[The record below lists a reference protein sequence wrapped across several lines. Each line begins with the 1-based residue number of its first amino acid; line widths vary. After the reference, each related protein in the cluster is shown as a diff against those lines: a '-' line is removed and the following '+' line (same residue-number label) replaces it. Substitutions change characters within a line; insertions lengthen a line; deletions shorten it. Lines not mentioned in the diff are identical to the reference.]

1 MYFLLFIFVFI
12 AFAYLNGRINTLERL
27 FRSNYSPRPSPM
39 EAQNAQQQSQAQ
51 QQVSVNAQTTQ
62 PAQSAIPV
70 ASEHKAATPPQVS
83 GEELSG
89 QWLGRV
95 GVFAVF
101 AGVASFLQYAFSNNL
116 IGPAGR
122 IAIGFIISIAFLVL
136 GGALVKKYRWYASL
150 LSGAGIAILYV
161 TIACAHV
168 FYHFIPASVAL
179 GLMLV
184 TTAVSVFLSLKI
196 SVKTLATVGIVGGF
210 LTPLFVDFASS
221 PSDLLVYY
229 VLFNIGILA
238 VSYTKRWP
246 ELTVISFIGTAL
258 SVFRWIAAYYNE
270 SQYLWTLIS
279 FITIYFLIFLASTLT
294 HHIVRREES
303 TAGDIVMVAVNGL
316 GYFAICWSLMTI
328 TYHDLMGYFALAMAA
343 LYFAIGYLC
352 HIYNAR
358 NVALNIALPALG
370 VIFVSIAIPLHFDA
384 HWITL
389 AWILEA
395 VTLYTISFKIRNP
408 QLQILGAG
416 VFGVGALHALT
427 ASTAPVAFFNV
438 PFAISAVCIVAAY
451 YIAYL
456 YRSYPDRV
464 RAADSVVHAV
474 GAFVTYATIFTIYA
488 VTNEI
493 GTLFAHNSNQLNAVV
508 SIFWAIYAIVLMAIG
523 ISQRARM
530 LRILSLALFAL
541 TALRI
546 FVDLWAL
553 GQIYRIV
560 TFIVFGAIALIGSF
574 AYSKYKDRIRDLV

>member
-27 FRSNYSPRPSPM
+27 FRSNYSPRPSPV
-39 EAQNAQQQSQAQ
+39 EAQNAAQQSQVQ
-51 QQVSVNAQTTQ
+51 QQTTVAAQS
-62 PAQSAIPV
+62 AQSAISV
-70 ASEHKAATPPQVS
+70 ASGNTPSTSPQVS

-101 AGVASFLQYAFSNNL
+101 AGVAFFLQYAFSNNL

-136 GGALVKKYRWYASL
+136 GGVLVKKYRWYASL

-179 GLMLV
+179 GLMLA
-184 TTAVSVFLSLKI
+184 TTAMSVFLSLKI
-196 SVKTLATVGIVGGF
+196 SVRTLATVGIVGGF
-210 LTPLFVDFASS
+210 LTPLFVDFALS

-246 ELTVISFIGTAL
+246 ALTVISFTGTAL
-258 SVFRWIAAYYNE
+258 SVFRWIAMYYNE

-303 TAGDIVMVAVNGL
+303 STGDIVMVAVNGL
-316 GYFAICWSLMTI
+316 GYFAICWSLMTV

-370 VIFVSIAIPLHFDA
+370 VVFVSIAIPLHFDA

-427 ASTAPVAFFNV
+427 AVTAPVAFFNAQ
-438 PFAISAVCIVAAY
+438 FAISIVCIVAAY

-464 RAADSVVHAV
+464 RTADSVTHAV
-474 GAFVTYATIFTIYA
+474 GVFVTYATIFTIYA
-488 VTNEI
+488 LTNEI
-493 GTLFAHNSNQLNAVV
+493 GTLLAYNSNQLNAAV
-508 SIFWAIYAIVLMAIG
+508 SIFWAVYAIALMALG
-523 ISQRARM
+523 ISYRARM
-530 LRILSLALFAL
+530 FRMLSLALFAL

-546 FVDLWAL
+546 FIDLWAL
-553 GQIYRIV
+553 GEIYRIV
-560 TFIVFGAIALIGSF
+560 TFIVFGAIASL
-574 AYSKYKDRIRDLV
+574 L

>member
-27 FRSNYSPRPSPM
+27 FRSNYSPRPSPV
-39 EAQNAQQQSQAQ
+39 EAQNAAQQQSQAPQ
-51 QQVSVNAQTTQ
+51 QATVTAQ

-70 ASEHKAATPPQVS
+70 APGFTPPTTPKVS

-179 GLMLV
+179 GLMLA

-246 ELTVISFIGTAL
+246 ALTVISFIGTAL
-258 SVFRWIAAYYNE
+258 SVFRWIAMYYNE
-270 SQYLWTLIS
+270 SQYLWTLVS
-279 FITIYFLIFLASTLT
+279 FITIYFIIFLASTLT

-303 TAGDIVMVAVNGL
+303 SAGDVVMVAVNGL
-316 GYFAICWSLMTI
+316 GYFAICWSLMTV

-389 AWILEA
+389 TWILEA

-427 ASTAPVAFFNV
+427 AETAPVAFFNV
-438 PFAISAVCIVAAY
+438 PFAISVVCIVAAY

-456 YRSYPDRV
+456 YRTYPDRV
-464 RAADSVVHAV
+464 RTADSVAHAV
-474 GAFVTYATIFTIYA
+474 GAFVTYATVFTIYA
-488 VTNEI
+488 VTVEI
-493 GTLFAHNSNQLNAVV
+493 GTLLAGNSNQLNAAV
-508 SIFWAIYAIVLMAIG
+508 SIFWAVYAIALMALG
-523 ISQRARM
+523 ISHRARM
-530 LRILSLALFAL
+530 LRVLSLALFAL

-553 GQIYRIV
+553 GEIYRIV